1 MIKRNVIVM
10 KFINTSDEETAETLR
25 KLGFDELPKN
35 GKMFVFI
42 NEPNK
47 IVFSSEN
54 MNLHFTDKLM
64 F

>member
-1 MIKRNVIVM
+1 MLMN

-25 KLGFDELPKN
+25 HLGFEELPKN

-47 IVFSSEN
+47 IMFSSEN
-54 MNLHFTDKLM
+54 MKIHFTDKLV

>member
-1 MIKRNVIVM
+1 M